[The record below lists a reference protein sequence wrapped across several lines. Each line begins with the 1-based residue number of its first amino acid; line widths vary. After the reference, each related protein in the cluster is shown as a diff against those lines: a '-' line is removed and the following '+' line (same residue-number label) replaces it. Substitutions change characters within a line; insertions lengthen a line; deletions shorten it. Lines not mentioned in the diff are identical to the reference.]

1 MTDKNI
7 IDKVA
12 DSIKE
17 TVDKTRDTIN
27 EARHR
32 GAAEI
37 EAEKRAKLGDNMT
50 SSEKLESMAEELK
63 HRTQAEIDEAKRT
76 HRG

>member
-7 IDKVA
+7 VDKVA
-12 DSIKE
+12 DAIKD
-17 TVDKTRDTIN
+17 TVDKTRNTIN

-32 GAAEI
+32 SAAEI

-50 SSEKLESMAEELK
+50 STEKLESMAEELK
-63 HRTQAEIDEAKRT
+63 QRTQAEVDEAKRKA
-76 HRG
+76 